1 MFTKDLGQKHL
12 LYIVHNIRQN
22 RGQKKIKQGLF
33 LDVSSAF
40 DKVWHNCSLVK
51 RSQIGVVGSVY
62 NILRSYLSDRR
73 QVVVVDGQKSDM
85 LDVKAGWAANL

>member
-1 MFTKDLGQKHL
+1 M
-12 LYIVHNIRQN
+12 
-22 RGQKKIKQGLF
+22 
-33 LDVSSAF
+33 SSNF
-40 DKVWHNCSLVK
+40 DKVWHNGSLVK

-73 QVVVVDGQKSDM
+73 QVVVVDVQKSDM